1 VLTVFHFYG
10 NLLRV
15 ANNSYL
21 SELFR
26 IIEGALRLDGVK
38 VRNYAALLADK
49 LAADGDEAS
58 AQRLR
63 RLLDERAVQLH
74 PTRLEQQA
82 PPPVDGE
89 SRFPLLE
96 RVPVPDLVERH
107 HFTDAQRAFVEDYL
121 AVVGSRVELEKRRIK
136 AGTNLLLYGPPGS
149 GKSHLAMY
157 IASRL
162 KLPIYV
168 ARLDGLISSFLG
180 STAKNIRSVFEFA
193 SRMPCVLLLDEF
205 DAIAKLRDDQ
215 QELGELKRV
224 VNSFIQSLDNL
235 GNHVILIA
243 ATNHEQL
250 LDPAVWRR
258 FQYLMRIDL
267 PDRDQREALWK
278 MFSGELKWGNKELR
292 ALADLSEGFS
302 IAAIEL
308 ATNRVQQQEVTR
320 QEKASLRSAVVALSS
335 LARGEAAG
343 KAFVLGNNLDDRRE
357 LVKVLRRR
365 DRAVYSLSIIGEIAG
380 VSRATMSRQG
390 ERNGKR
396 VRKE

>member
-1 VLTVFHFYG
+1 
-10 NLLRV
+10 
-15 ANNSYL
+15 
-21 SELFR
+21 
-26 IIEGALRLDGVK
+26 
-38 VRNYAALLADK
+38 
-49 LAADGDEAS
+49 
-58 AQRLR
+58 
-63 RLLDERAVQLH
+63 
-74 PTRLEQQA
+74 
-82 PPPVDGE
+82 VDGE

-96 RVPVPDLVERH
+96 KVTLPDSVERH
-107 HFTDAQRAFVEDYL
+107 FLTDAQRAFVEDYL

-157 IASRL
+157 IAWRL

-224 VNSFIQSLDNL
+224 VNSFIQSLDTL

-267 PDRDQREALWK
+267 PEREQREALWK
-278 MFSGELKWGNKELR
+278 IFSDGLDWSSKGLKV
-292 ALADLSEGFS
+292 LADLSEGFS

-308 ATNRVQQQEVTR
+308 AANRVQQQVVTR
-320 QEKASLRSAVVALSS
+320 QEEPSLRGAVVALSS
-335 LARGEAAG
+335 LARGETAA
-343 KAFVLGNNLDDRRE
+343 KTFILGSNLDDPRE
-357 LVKVLRRR
+357 LAKVLRRR
-365 DRAVYSLSIIGEIAG
+365 DPAVYSLSIIGEIAG
-380 VSRATMSRQG
+380 VSKATMSRQS
-390 ERNGKR
+390 ERNGR
-396 VRKE
+396 WVRKE

>member
-1 VLTVFHFYG
+1 MT
-10 NLLRV
+10 
-15 ANNSYL
+15 NNAYL

-49 LAADGDEAS
+49 LAADGDEAT

-63 RLLDERAVQLH
+63 KLLEERAVQLH

-96 RVPVPDLVERH
+96 KVTLPDSVERH
-107 HFTDAQRAFVEDYL
+107 FLTDAQRAFVEDYL

-157 IASRL
+157 IAWRL

-224 VNSFIQSLDNL
+224 VNSFIQSLDTL

-267 PDRDQREALWK
+267 PEREQREALWK
-278 MFSGELKWGNKELR
+278 IFSDGLDWSSKGLKV
-292 ALADLSEGFS
+292 LADLSEGFS

-308 ATNRVQQQEVTR
+308 AANRVQQQVVTR
-320 QEKASLRSAVVALSS
+320 QEEPSLRGAVVALSS
-335 LARGEAAG
+335 LARGETAA
-343 KAFVLGNNLDDRRE
+343 KTFILGSNLDDPRE
-357 LVKVLRRR
+357 LAKVLRRR
-365 DRAVYSLSIIGEIAG
+365 DPAVYSLSIIGEIAG
-380 VSRATMSRQG
+380 VSKATMSRQS
-390 ERNGKR
+390 ERNGR
-396 VRKE
+396 WVRKE